1 MALTSADLA
10 RLGPQAQKQARRAT
24 SRERRQAESVRFFV
38 DGRPVPKGRPR
49 VTRHGTYT
57 PKSTREY
64 EAAIRAARAETEKIK
79 GAKKMN
85 AKDTAERIRGLRTS
99 AGMSQASFAAMCGI
113 EQGQLCNYEMARIM
127 PTIPLCERIC
137 RAVGINLLD
146 FLREDD
152 EGKSGIPT
160 EERIGEK
167 VKALRLMRGMNQTE
181 LAEKSGVADSTI
193 SSIERGERYGI
204 VTTYLYLAEALDVS
218 IAALLGGE

>member
-1 MALTSADLA
+1 
-10 RLGPQAQKQARRAT
+10 
-24 SRERRQAESVRFFV
+24 
-38 DGRPVPKGRPR
+38 
-49 VTRHGTYT
+49 
-57 PKSTREY
+57 
-64 EAAIRAARAETEKIK
+64 
-79 GAKKMN
+79 MN
-85 AKDTAERIRGLRTS
+85 AKDTAERIRGLRTA
-99 AGMSQASFAAMCGI
+99 AGMSQASFASMCGI

-193 SSIERGERYGI
+193 SSIEHGERYGI